1 MGCIFSLIGSF
12 IEIVYEELMCMII
25 PEWKMD
31 EKTRHGLEFAVTL
44 FSVMLFFC
52 IGIGVILYFNKDSGL
67 QSASP
72 YFIKIPLIIIVTQ
85 IALGIVVRIL
95 KRKKN
100 K

>member
-12 IEIVYEELMCMII
+12 FEVVYEELMCMII

-31 EKTRHGLEFAVTL
+31 EKTRCGLEFAVTL
-44 FSVMLFFC
+44 FSVVLIFC
-52 IGIGVILYFNKDSGL
+52 IGIGVILHFNNAPDL

-85 IALGIVVRIL
+85 IALGFVVRIL
-95 KRKKN
+95 KQKKN